1 MMKSLEDHYSRD
13 PIPTW
18 FFVLVVVRREGE
30 FLLVQENL
38 RGNPWYIPAGRVEPG
53 ESLVE
58 AAEREVEEE
67 SGVPV
72 IVDGVIR
79 VDHTPFA
86 EGVSR
91 LRVYLTA
98 RPRDDTPPKSIPDN
112 DSQRAG
118 WFTLDQI
125 KELELRG
132 EEALLLCK
140 YVEVGAPV
148 YPLEVLGVD
157 DFSA

>member
-1 MMKSLEDHYSRD
+1 MSSLEDHYSRE

-18 FFVLVVVRREGE
+18 FFVLVVVRRDDK

-38 RGNPWYIPAGRVEPG
+38 RDNPWYIPAGRVEVG

-67 SGVPV
+67 GGIPV
-72 IVDGVIR
+72 IVNGVIR

-91 LRVYLTA
+91 IRVYLTA
-98 RPRDDTPPKSIPDN
+98 RPRDDTQPKTKPDEN
-112 DSQRAG
+112 SRRAD
-118 WFTLDQI
+118 WFSLEQI
-125 KELELRG
+125 KELPLRG
-132 EEALLLCK
+132 EEALLLCQ
-140 YVEVGAPV
+140 YVDIGAPV
-148 YPLEVLGVD
+148 YPLEVLGVE
-157 DFSA
+157 DFTA

>member
-1 MMKSLEDHYSRD
+1 MSSLEDHYSRD

-30 FLLVQENL
+30 FLLVQESL
-38 RGNPWYIPAGRVEPG
+38 RDHPWYIPAGRVEAG

-58 AAEREVEEE
+58 AAEREVAEEA
-67 SGVPV
+67 GVPV

-79 VDHTPFA
+79 VDHTPFP

-91 LRVYLTA
+91 VRVYLTA
-98 RPRDDTPPKSIPDN
+98 RPRDETPPKTTPDEN
-112 DSQRAG
+112 SRRAG
-118 WFTLDQI
+118 WFSLDQI
-125 KELELRG
+125 KELPLRG
-132 EEALLLCK
+132 EEALLLCQ

-148 YPLEVLGVD
+148 YPLEIIGVE
-157 DFSA
+157 DFTT

>member
-1 MMKSLEDHYSRD
+1 MKSLEDHYSRD

-18 FFVLVVVRREGE
+18 FFVLVVVRRDDRY
-30 FLLVQENL
+30 LLVQETL
-38 RGNPWYIPAGRVEPG
+38 RDHPWYIPAGRVEPG
-53 ESLVE
+53 ESIVE

-67 SGVPV
+67 GGVPV

-79 VDHTPFA
+79 IDHTPFA

-98 RPRDDTPPKSIPDN
+98 RPRNDTQPKSAPDEN
-112 DSQRAG
+112 SQRAG
-118 WFTLDQI
+118 WFTLDQV
-125 KELELRG
+125 KELPLRG
-132 EEALLLCK
+132 EEALLLCQ
-140 YVEVGAPV
+140 YVDVGAPV
-148 YPLEVLGVD
+148 YPLDVLGVE